1 MMIAAEPTV
10 SVLIV
15 DDHHITRAGL
25 RLALQQEH
33 QFEVVGDA
41 LDGRAAVERAMQLRP
56 SVILMDIGLPLM
68 DGLEATWRIK
78 KQLPLTRVIVITSH
92 DGDDDILA
100 ALGVGADG
108 YCLKD
113 ISAPDLIDGI
123 KQVAT
128 GSSWLDPRIVHRTQ
142 RLPIKEE
149 KRGDVV
155 RILCARERDIL
166 RLLEQGTDNQG
177 IAQRLGVD
185 VEVVDMYKVNIME
198 KLFNK
203 SSRGLASGGSEA
215 IPATRPLQQ
224 DFQPPVVELPAQV
237 EAEVAAEPVRQSKGS
252 VAPEGLVVGSVFA
265 DRYAVESFVGEG
277 GMGLVYRAKHLHMNR
292 RVAIKVLHSSLLS
305 ERHLVRRFKQESM
318 TASTLNHPN
327 VVTIFDFG
335 ISQQGQPFLIM
346 DYLDGCGLNTVL
358 EKDGFLDLNRFL
370 SIYLQVC
377 DGLAAAHAKDII
389 HCDLKPSNIM
399 LVKDGLDR
407 EVVKIVDFGLSV
419 VIPRDTNVQSQ
430 LTDSFEV
437 YGSPCY
443 MSPEQC
449 AGSKLDAR
457 SDVYAVGCA
466 MYESIVGSP
475 VFTGK
480 TPFEVFAKQLRSLP
494 ERFATACPNRSIPFF
509 LEQIV
514 FKALAKNPQDR
525 YQSVLQMKDDLLRL
539 VRTR

>member
-25 RLALQQEH
+25 RLALQQE
-33 QFEVVGDA
+33 QSFEVVGDA

-56 SVILMDIGLPLM
+56 AVILMDIGLPLM

-78 KQLPLTRVIVITSH
+78 KQLPSSRVIVITSH
-92 DGDDDILA
+92 DADDDILA
-100 ALGVGADG
+100 ALGSGADG

-113 ISAPDLIDGI
+113 ISSSDLIDGI

-142 RLPIKEE
+142 RLPLQEE
-149 KRGDVV
+149 KHGDVV

-166 RLLEQGTDNQG
+166 RMLEQGADSNS

-185 VEVVDMYKVNIME
+185 IAVVDMYKMNIME
-198 KLFNK
+198 KLFK
-203 SSRGLASGGSEA
+203 SNSGANTPVQLSRKD
-215 IPATRPLQQ
+215 
-224 DFQPPVVELPAQV
+224 DFQPVTADIESPKASLANS
-237 EAEVAAEPVRQSKGS
+237 A
-252 VAPEGLVVGSVFA
+252 VAPEGLMVGSVFA

-292 RVAIKVLHSSLLS
+292 RVAIKVLHSSLLAD
-305 ERHLVRRFKQESM
+305 RHLVRRFKQESM
-318 TASTLNHPN
+318 TASTLSHPN
-327 VVTIFDFG
+327 VVSIFDFG

-358 EKDGFLDLNRFL
+358 EKEGFLDLNRFL

-407 EVVKIVDFGLSV
+407 DVVKIVDFGLSV
-419 VIPRDTNVQSQ
+419 VIPRDTNVQFQ

-480 TPFEVFAKQLRSLP
+480 TPFEVFAKQLRQLP
-494 ERFATACPNRSIPFF
+494 ERFATACPNRPIPFF
-509 LEQIV
+509 LEQII
-514 FKALAKNPQDR
+514 FKALGKNPQDR
-525 YQSVLQMKDDLLRL
+525 YQSVLQLKDDLLRL